1 MTLKILIAVALV
13 ALVVV
18 LLNVGCAAVR
28 SGYSSAPYQVARKEG
43 KFELRDYPALVVVEA
58 PMRGANDSFRRLFRY
73 IGGQNAAAEKISMTT
88 PVFMAGETTNATMAF
103 VLPQKMSLDRAPQPA
118 GAELRVREIA
128 AGKFAV
134 LRFSGRRKAANEARA
149 LAQLEAWLSQQNLKQ
164 EGGPVYG
171 YFDPPWTPPFLR
183 RNEVMLRVAATP

>member
-13 ALVVV
+13 ALAVV

-28 SGYSSAPYQVARKEG
+28 SGYSSAPYRVVRGAG

-73 IGGQNAAAEKISMTT
+73 IGGQNAASQKISMTT
-88 PVFMAGETTNATMAF
+88 PVFMAGEPTNATMAF

-118 GAELRVREIA
+118 GPELRLREIA
-128 AGKFAV
+128 AGRFAV
-134 LRFSGRRKAANEARA
+134 LRFSGRRKAIHEARA
-149 LAQLEAWLSQQNLKQ
+149 LAKLEAWLLQQNLKK
-164 EGGPVYG
+164 EGGPVFG
-171 YFDPPWTPPFLR
+171 YFDPPWTPSFLR
-183 RNEVMLRVAATP
+183 RNEVMLRVAAMP